1 MLLLDATMSIAPA
14 KEAELNTWYHL
25 HVPRLVAVPGYES
38 GNRYVAMTPGP
49 RYVALYEIRDHAA
62 LPLLLGQDT
71 GARDEVTLSEWAVW
85 DRDLLPH
92 TSDLHLHVY
101 EPLAATPPR
110 LLRGGRPLVVVRVET
125 DADDP
130 ASADAA
136 WRDAVLPRLATEP
149 DVTGAVLLR
158 QSPDPVVGWLN
169 TGPHRLLGLI
179 ECAGVAAA
187 RTLAERDAAGGGFA
201 QSLADAA
208 GAAAARV
215 TAYRPI
221 ARHWNWERRGDGAQ
235 AEVAR

>member
-1 MLLLDATMSIAPA
+1 MLLLDATMSIAAA

-25 HVPRLVAVPGYES
+25 HVPRLVEAGYAS
-38 GNRYVAMTPGP
+38 GNRYVAITPGP
-49 RYVALYEIRDHAA
+49 RYAALYEIRDHAA

-71 GARDEVTLSEWAVW
+71 SARDEVTLSEWAVW

-101 EPLAATPPR
+101 EPLATTPPR

-130 ASADAA
+130 AAADAA
-136 WRDAVLPRLATEP
+136 WREAVLPALAAEH
-149 DVTGAVLLR
+149 DVAGAVLLR

-169 TGPHRLLGLI
+169 TGPHRLLGLV
-179 ECAGVAAA
+179 ECDGVAAA
-187 RTLAERDAAGGGFA
+187 RALADAGAAEDGFA
-201 QSLADAA
+201 QPLADAA

-221 ARHWNWERRGDGAQ
+221 AQHWDWERLA
-235 AEVAR
+235 

>member
-14 KEAELNTWYHL
+14 KEAELNSWYHL

-38 GNRYVAMTPGP
+38 GNRYVAITPGP
-49 RYVALYEIRDHAA
+49 RYAALYEIRDHAA
-62 LPLLLGQDT
+62 LPLLLGEDA

-110 LLRGGRPLVVVRVET
+110 LLRGGRPLVVVRVEH
-125 DADDP
+125 DRGEQGAE
-130 ASADAA
+130 AAEAA
-136 WRDAVLPRLATEP
+136 WREAVLPRLAAEC
-149 DVTGAVLLR
+149 DVAGAVLLR

-169 TGPHRLLGLI
+169 GEGPDRLLGLV
-179 ECAGVAAA
+179 ECDGVAAA
-187 RTLAERDAAGGGFA
+187 WALGEAGAEPGGFA
-201 QSLADAA
+201 APLAAAA
-208 GAAAARV
+208 GAPEARV

-221 ARHWNWERRGDGAQ
+221 ARHWDWERLGGEA
-235 AEVAR
+235 AR